1 MGEENTAPEW
11 LSGIEDESV
20 KESLGGFESQE
31 KLFETIGYKIPEA
44 EVKDWREGLPDDMK
58 KTAERFTSPED
69 ALRSIEDFRKRDS
82 QVRVPGKEATDEEK
96 ASYYKAIGVPENAE
110 GYEFKLAEGEES
122 TPEIE
127 AANKQWAER
136 LHGLTVPTETANE
149 LVKFLQEDLVAA
161 QAAQN
166 KADEENVKVQ
176 EDALRAEW
184 KGDDYEKNKTV
195 ANRAF
200 TELANRAGID
210 IEELTSME
218 TKDGKL
224 LMDDARMMRVFA
236 AVGRE
241 MAEGSLGATL
251 TESEINTAEDQLIE
265 LRKQITSAQADGNSK
280 KANKLFEQEQALIAK
295 MKGNKNIVGDG
306 RAT

>member
-306 RAT
+306 RAA